1 MKYIITEN
9 QQNKLIDII
18 LGYLDSNLVPG
29 GGWKDKKYYQKET
42 EQNYEM
48 FFMFNTDEEDFG
60 WGESDHMY
68 YTQCDNPN
76 LDSPVREEYC
86 PLISIDSKKYDSL
99 DGYFGPRW
107 QELFKRWFTK
117 NTGLPVKYVDR
128 QDW

>member
-76 LDSPVREEYC
+76 FDPPLPKHKCPMITMDSA
-86 PLISIDSKKYDSL
+86 KYDSL
-99 DGYFGPRW
+99 DGFFGPRW
-107 QELFKRWFTK
+107 KELFKRWFTK
-117 NTGLPVKYVDR
+117 HTGLPVVSVER